1 MSVHGWI
8 CKQSQHC
15 SGPWVSV
22 HREICARTEG
32 SRPCSRPLPMPFVG
46 SGRWCSLARRVGWGR
61 SDSLGSV
68 QPRSLLSSSEGL
80 AQLRAAEGRTL
91 WPPDAVSKQR

>member
-1 MSVHGWI
+1 MLWAVGERA
-8 CKQSQHC
+8 QGDLC
-15 SGPWVSV
+15 SDRRVTALQP
-22 HREICARTEG
+22 
-32 SRPCSRPLPMPFVG
+32 PMPFVG
-46 SGRWCSLARRVGWGR
+46 SGRWCSFARRVGWGR

-80 AQLRAAEGRTL
+80 AQLRAAEGCTP